1 MKEIFCITFNEQGI
15 IRMTAISISRTPTVY
30 FFEVRGGKVGF
41 RGECFFNENVKELE
55 DFFHKKGEK
64 TGGEIMSV
72 PWVNPGAIR
81 FDKTAVVRR
90 VDVFEMRDVGII
102 AGKPVR
108 LCAWW
113 ARLLSAGDLGDVSV
127 VFMERFLFSGCFS
140 KCLYSVEW
148 VARKRGGMRLSHF
161 FRFNIAVGET
171 GMEFAGRLEKFCMVR
186 VRQNR
191 DEKGNNCATDVMK
204 STEFCVKCVTG
215 NVAEMAQH
223 FPQRKPQP
231 EGELEFNSN
240 KGGGGE
246 IPRCMRGSPFR
257 EDFFSSPPPI
267 FSERVKAAWGGLL
280 PEFLVRGDGMVYG
293 LDMGLLSRRTL
304 PVVVESFP
312 GPQLSAGK
320 EGRVSMVECLGHER
334 GKGGRFDFSIVW
346 EWFLP
351 VMREVANEGVE
362 WLFRSGMG
370 PFTGPKT
377 ERGKARSN
385 GAAHAGTA
393 VRVPDDRAGERGRWH
408 VGVSGTED
416 VAGSVCGKGF
426 SCCTLQSGFHRR
438 SVAMG
443 DFGQECRESVF
454 HSGGNR
460 RGDFVQ
466 VLMDGRGR

>member
-1 MKEIFCITFNEQGI
+1 
-15 IRMTAISISRTPTVY
+15 MTEISISRIPTVF
-30 FFEVRGGKVGF
+30 FFEVRGGKIGL
-41 RGECFFNENVKELE
+41 RGECFFNENVKEFE

-102 AGKPVR
+102 TGKPVR

-113 ARLLSAGDLGDVSV
+113 ERLLSAGDRGDVSV
-127 VFMERFLFSGCFS
+127 VFMERFLFSGCFA

-148 VARKRGGMRLSHF
+148 VSCKRGGMRLSHF
-161 FRFNIAVGET
+161 FRFNTVVGET
-171 GMEFAGRLEKFCMVR
+171 GMEFAGRLENFCMVR
-186 VRQNR
+186 VQQNR
-191 DEKGNNCATDVMK
+191 DEKGNNCAMDVMK
-204 STEFCVKCVTG
+204 STVFCVECVTG

-257 EDFFSSPPPI
+257 ADFFSSPPPI
-267 FSERVKAAWGGLL
+267 FSEKVKAAWGGLL
-280 PEFLVRGDGMVYG
+280 PESVVSGNGMRPG
-293 LDMGLLSRRTL
+293 LHMGLLFRRTL
-304 PVVVESFP
+304 PVFAKLLP
-312 GPQLSAGK
+312 GLEELAGK
-320 EGRVSMVECLGHER
+320 TEVFMTECLGHER
-334 GKGGRFDFSIVW
+334 GMGGRFDFSIVW

-370 PFTGPKT
+370 PFTGVKT
-377 ERGKARSN
+377 ERGKAGTN

-393 VRVPDDRAGERGRWH
+393 VRVPDDRAGERRGWH
-408 VGVSGTED
+408 VGVSGAED
-416 VAGSVCGKGF
+416 VEGSVCGPGF
-426 SCCTLQSGFHRR
+426 SCYTLRSGFHRR
-438 SVAMG
+438 PVAVG
-443 DFGQECRESVF
+443 DFGQECREPVP
-454 HSGGNR
+454 HSGCSRSG
-460 RGDFVQ
+460 GIVQ

>member
-1 MKEIFCITFNEQGI
+1 
-15 IRMTAISISRTPTVY
+15 MTAISISRIPTVY
-30 FFEVRGGKVGF
+30 FFEVRGGKIGL

-55 DFFHKKGEK
+55 DFFHEKGEK
-64 TGGEIMSV
+64 TGGEIMLVS
-72 PWVNPGAIR
+72 WVNMEVIR

-113 ARLLSAGDLGDVSV
+113 WVLLSGGNRGDVSV
-127 VFMERFLFSGCFS
+127 VFMERFLFPGCFS

-148 VARKRGGMRLSHF
+148 VDRKRGGMRLSHF
-161 FRFNIAVGET
+161 FRFNTVVGET
-171 GMEFAGRLEKFCMVR
+171 GMEFAGRLEKFCMIR
-186 VRQNR
+186 VQQNR

-204 STEFCVKCVTG
+204 STVFCVKCVTG

-223 FPQRKPQP
+223 LPQRKPQP

-257 EDFFSSPPPI
+257 VDFFSSPPPI

-280 PEFLVRGDGMVYG
+280 PEFVVRGNGMVYG
-293 LDMGLLSRRTL
+293 LDRGVLSRRTL

-312 GPQLSAGK
+312 GPQVSAGK
-320 EGRVSMVECLGHER
+320 AGR
-334 GKGGRFDFSIVW
+334 
-346 EWFLP
+346 
-351 VMREVANEGVE
+351 
-362 WLFRSGMG
+362 
-370 PFTGPKT
+370 
-377 ERGKARSN
+377 N

-393 VRVPDDRAGERGRWH
+393 VRVLDDRTGERGGWH

-416 VAGSVCGKGF
+416 VEGSVCGKGF
-426 SCCTLQSGFHRR
+426 SCYTLRSGFHRR
-438 SVAMG
+438 AVAMG

-454 HSGGNR
+454 HSGCSR
-460 RGDFVQ
+460 RGGFVQ

>member
-1 MKEIFCITFNEQGI
+1 
-15 IRMTAISISRTPTVY
+15 MTAISISRTPTVY

-41 RGECFFNENVKELE
+41 RGECFFNENVKGFE
-55 DFFHKKGEK
+55 DFFHKKREK
-64 TGGEIMSV
+64 TRGEIMLV
-72 PWVNPGAIR
+72 PWVKPGAIR

-90 VDVFEMRDVGII
+90 VDVFEMHDVGII

-113 ARLLSAGDLGDVSV
+113 ERLLSAGDRGDVSV

-148 VARKRGGMRLSHF
+148 MSCKRGGMRFSHF
-161 FRFNIAVGET
+161 FRFNTVVGET

-186 VRQNR
+186 VQQNR

-204 STEFCVKCVTG
+204 STVFCVKCVTG

-223 FPQRKPQP
+223 LPQRKPQP

-246 IPRCMRGSPFR
+246 IPRCMRGFPFR
-257 EDFFSSPPPI
+257 ADFFSSPPPI
-267 FSERVKAAWGGLL
+267 FSERVKAAWVGLL
-280 PEFLVRGDGMVYG
+280 PESVVSGNGMRPG
-293 LDMGLLSRRTL
+293 LHMGALFRRTL
-304 PVVVESFP
+304 PVFAKLLP
-312 GPQLSAGK
+312 GLEELAGK
-320 EGRVSMVECLGHER
+320 TEVFMTECLGHER

-362 WLFRSGMG
+362 WFFRSGMG

-377 ERGKARSN
+377 ERGKAGAN

-393 VRVPDDRAGERGRWH
+393 VRVLDDRTGERGGWH

-426 SCCTLQSGFHRR
+426 SCYILRSGFHQKP
-438 SVAMG
+438 VAVG
-443 DFGQECRESVF
+443 AFWQECQESVF

-460 RGDFVQ
+460 RGGFVL

>member
-1 MKEIFCITFNEQGI
+1 
-15 IRMTAISISRTPTVY
+15 MTAISISRTPTVC
-30 FFEVRGGKVGF
+30 FFEVRGGKIGL
-41 RGECFFNENVKELE
+41 RGECFFNENVKEFE

-64 TGGEIMSV
+64 TGGEIMLV
-72 PWVNPGAIR
+72 PWVKPGAIR

-90 VDVFEMRDVGII
+90 VDVFEMCDVGII

-113 ARLLSAGDLGDVSV
+113 ERLLSAGDRGDVSE
-127 VFMERFLFSGCFS
+127 VFMERSLFSGCFS

-148 VARKRGGMRLSHF
+148 MSCKRGGMRLSHF
-161 FRFNIAVGET
+161 FRFNTAVGEM

-186 VRQNR
+186 VQQNR

-223 FPQRKPQP
+223 LPQRKPQP

-257 EDFFSSPPPI
+257 EDFFFSPPPI
-267 FSERVKAAWGGLL
+267 FSERGKPAWGGLL
-280 PEFLVRGDGMVYG
+280 PESVVSGNGMRPELHMGVLFRRKRHVFTKSLPG
-293 LDMGLLSRRTL
+293 LEEL
-304 PVVVESFP
+304 
-312 GPQLSAGK
+312 AGK
-320 EGRVSMVECLGHER
+320 TEVFMTECLGHER
-334 GKGGRFDFSIVW
+334 GMGGRFDFSIVW

-351 VMREVANEGVE
+351 VMREVANEGLK

-377 ERGKARSN
+377 ERGKAGAN

-393 VRVPDDRAGERGRWH
+393 VRVLDGRTGERRGWH

-426 SCCTLQSGFHRR
+426 SCYTLRSDFHRR
-438 SVAMG
+438 PVAVG
-443 DFGQECRESVF
+443 AFWQECREPVF

-460 RGDFVQ
+460 RGCFVQ